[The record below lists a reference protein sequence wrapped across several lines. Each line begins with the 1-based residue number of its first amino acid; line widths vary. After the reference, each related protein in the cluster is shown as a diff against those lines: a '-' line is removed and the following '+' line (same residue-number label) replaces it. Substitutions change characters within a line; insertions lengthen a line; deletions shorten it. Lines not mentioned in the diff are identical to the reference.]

1 MKVLGDERAGRG
13 PICAIFWSGSLLI
26 ASVGVGL
33 AQDKPELPD
42 APQPANFAVGQAPAQ
57 KKNEP
62 ANPAQV
68 AAEKT
73 KDATL
78 QVLNKARGWEARWLT
93 GVFIR
98 RNEERIPLTAEQR
111 REIYLKQTLTTPGA
125 YMKRMFAAGF
135 DQFRGVPYQWD
146 DGWTGYTERFASREG
161 QFIASNS
168 LAALGNAKLRYEP
181 RYDRC
186 RCRGF
191 WPRTAHAIMR
201 NFLTYNESEVE
212 LRPQWALY
220 AGAFGGGLISTAWK
234 PKPRNAFAEGGRA
247 MAEQGGYGAALDIFI
262 EFAGEISRKIGAEPT
277 TPKY

>member
-1 MKVLGDERAGRG
+1 MKVLGDVSVGRG
-13 PICAIFWSGSLLI
+13 PIYPILLLASLLI
-26 ASVGVGL
+26 TSTGILL
-33 AQDKPELPD
+33 AQDKPDLPD
-42 APQPANFAVGQAPAQ
+42 APQPANFVPSQALAQ
-57 KKNEP
+57 KKDEP
-62 ANPAQV
+62 ANPAEV

-78 QVLNKARGWEARWLT
+78 EALDKARDWEARWLT

-98 RNEERIPLTAEQR
+98 KNEEKIPLTAEQR

-135 DQFRGVPYQWD
+135 DQLRGVPYQWD

-201 NFLTYNESEVE
+201 NFMTYNESEVE

-247 MAEQGGYGAALDIFI
+247 MAEQGGYGAALNIFI
-262 EFAGEISRKIGAEPT
+262 EFAGEINRKIGAKPP